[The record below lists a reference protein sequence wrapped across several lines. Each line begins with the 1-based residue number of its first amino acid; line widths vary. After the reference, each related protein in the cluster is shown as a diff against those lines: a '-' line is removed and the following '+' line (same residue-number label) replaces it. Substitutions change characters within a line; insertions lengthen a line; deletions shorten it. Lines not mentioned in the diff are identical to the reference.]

1 MQVTEGPPPS
11 GSLNVQIVRPKWSGS
26 EPKESPVITAKD
38 GAVEESSFIEKF

>member
-26 EPKESPVITAKD
+26 DSRESPVITAKD
-38 GAVEESSFIEKF
+38 GAVEESSSVEKF